1 MRWPRGEHNLR
12 EDPNADWCP
21 GQLIC
26 LWAAWPRRDD
36 NPGVGAVEIVEY
48 DESWPDAFS
57 DVASRLRMIL
67 GDRASRIDHIGS
79 TSVAGLAS
87 KDVIDIQVS
96 VIQDSDLDGVARE
109 LEKAGWTPRPDINRD
124 HEVPGALEELAR
136 RKRFLNEP
144 PGYRRVNIH
153 VRVIGQANQRYPLL
167 FRDYLRAHPFS
178 AQAYA
183 TLKRDLAHLLHDDY
197 DRYAEMKDAACD
209 LIYFAAEDSV
219 QAVGWSVGPSDG

>member
-1 MRWPRGEHNLR
+1 
-12 EDPNADWCP
+12 
-21 GQLIC
+21 
-26 LWAAWPRRDD
+26 
-36 NPGVGAVEIVEY
+36 VGAVEIVEY

-67 GDRASRIDHIGS
+67 GDRACRIDHIGS

-96 VIQDSDLDGVARE
+96 VKRDSDLDGTARE
-109 LEKAGWTPRPDINRD
+109 LEKAGWTSRPDINRD
-124 HEVPGALEELAR
+124 HDIPGWPADEPAH

-144 PGYRRVNIH
+144 SGSRRVNIH
-153 VRVIGQANQRYPLL
+153 VRVMGQANQRYPLL

-183 TLKRDLAHLLHDDY
+183 TLKRDLAHPLQDDY
-197 DRYAEMKDAACD
+197 DRYADLKDAACD
-209 LIYFAAEDSV
+209 LVYFAAEDWALS
-219 QAVGWSVGPSDG
+219 VGWNAGQPDR